1 MGTTNEG
8 GGWIIIGEVI
18 MVIIIIIIIII
29 ILNQRSKKG
38 EYEKCKFDKLDEDKK
53 IKFLEIKHLMFAF
66 LHLSYIQRVGLE
78 GSKILDLFLFSLII
92 YPGNLTNCK
101 SLELVI
107 Y

>member
-1 MGTTNEG
+1 
-8 GGWIIIGEVI
+8 
-18 MVIIIIIIIII
+18 
-29 ILNQRSKKG
+29 
-38 EYEKCKFDKLDEDKK
+38 
-53 IKFLEIKHLMFAF
+53 MFAF

-107 Y
+107 YWRIVREIVLKIRREKGRGREGSGQVR